1 MRFRENAF
9 CSNKL
14 VCAEREREGG
24 RGERER
30 DRQRERER
38 GRGREGGR
46 ERERERE
53 RKRGANKKKI
63 DLFDVLNVKG
73 VIELVLLHE
82 EEDTCM

>member
-1 MRFRENAF
+1 MQNARGREGEERERETDR
-9 CSNKL
+9 
-14 VCAEREREGG
+14 EREREGEG
-24 RGERER
+24 
-30 DRQRERER
+30 
-38 GRGREGGR
+38 GREGG
-46 ERERERE
+46 RERERE